1 VFGDTKLGMVVSI
14 SLLTVIVFASTIGT
28 IIPLVLHKYKIDP
41 AIATGP
47 FITTLNDV
55 VGLFIYFTIGMLIY
69 GI

>member
-1 VFGDTKLGMVVSI
+1 VVSI